1 MRSRGQSILK
11 RQSSTPDAC
20 HQCGVK
26 ALDAPATHLSIIR
39 IFGSVYKFIKEAGV
53 PEIIEIS

>member
-1 MRSRGQSILK
+1 
-11 RQSSTPDAC
+11 
-20 HQCGVK
+20 VK